1 MPDPD
6 GRVGHLPFGRPPSG
20 TRYPVPDRSGIWHL
34 ASAIRHLE
42 SAIAFTLTHVTRR
55 FAWLALLVALIA
67 TACDSGTTTP
77 TTSPPGVPT
86 TTTTIENDT
95 CGRLAE
101 DTARYLESV
110 VEVLDDATLAETRD
124 PALWPEGLVA
134 LEQQGKDLDARSE
147 KMRCDRGEVQTA
159 AFLAADLDADSEL
172 AHYLLQLL
180 GRE

>member
-1 MPDPD
+1 VTH
-6 GRVGHLPFGRPPSG
+6 RLVL
-20 TRYPVPDRSGIWHL
+20 L
-34 ASAIRHLE
+34 A
-42 SAIAFTLTHVTRR
+42 V
-55 FAWLALLVALIA
+55 LVASIA
-67 TACDSGTTTP
+67 AGCDSGTATP
-77 TTSPPGVPT
+77 TTSPPGVST

-101 DTARYLESV
+101 ATARYLELV

-159 AFLAADLDADSEL
+159 AFLAADLDPDSEL

>member
-1 MPDPD
+1 MTDAC
-6 GRVGHLPFGRPPSG
+6 LAFG
-20 TRYPVPDRSGIWHL
+20 VWCL
-34 ASAIRHLE
+34 ASGLWHLE
-42 SAIAFTLTHVTRR
+42 SRIRFTLTRVKPR
-55 FAWLALLVALIA
+55 FALLAALVVVMAMG
-67 TACDSGTTTP
+67 CDSGTSTP

-95 CGRLAE
+95 CGRLAQ
-101 DTARYLESV
+101 DTARYLEVV
-110 VEVLDDATLAETRD
+110 VEVLDEATLAETAD
-124 PALWPEGLVA
+124 PALWPEGLLA

-147 KMRCDRGEVQTA
+147 KMRCDRAEVQTA